1 MNEPKSAAPGM
12 TVRKFVDTTKLIK
25 LGKLA
30 VPYNTTEVNALQAA
44 FKFGSKLKEWVE
56 PTKIVAGR
64 EVLTGIVLQSYD
76 AAKTATKLK
85 FKGHIPVVR

>member
-12 TVRKFVDTTKLIK
+12 TVRKFVDASKLIK

-44 FKFGSKLKEWVE
+44 FKFCSKLNE
-56 PTKIVAGR
+56 
-64 EVLTGIVLQSYD
+64 
-76 AAKTATKLK
+76 
-85 FKGHIPVVR
+85 